1 MREYDINPDLL
12 DMSQSTEVFH
22 KVGYTGPCLKIRVAR
37 KLHDTSLSG
46 WLQTEVEKGFM

>member
-22 KVGYTGPCLKIRVAR
+22 KGWIHG
-37 KLHDTSLSG
+37 SLS
-46 WLQTEVEKGFM
+46 